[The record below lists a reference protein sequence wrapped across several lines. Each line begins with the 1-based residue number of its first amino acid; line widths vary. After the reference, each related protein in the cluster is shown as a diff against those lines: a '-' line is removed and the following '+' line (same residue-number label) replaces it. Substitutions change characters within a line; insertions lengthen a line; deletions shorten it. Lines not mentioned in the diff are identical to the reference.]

1 MGLNGLVEQG
11 ARAGLWL
18 CLLVITYL
26 ALTPQP
32 DAPGL
37 GWDKA
42 NHVAAFLVL
51 ALLADLGW
59 PGRAG
64 RLRRLGMLL
73 GYGLSLE
80 LAQSLLAHR
89 EGSALDLLA
98 DAVGLGLYFGG
109 RALWMRTWQVAAI
122 QQAMGERSR
131 GEAHLVDHAEVAKEL
146 DSWRT
151 EDEPP
156 APRRCS
162 SSSRVRSRRQ
172 RSGRAD

>member
-1 MGLNGLVEQG
+1 VGLNGLVKHG
-11 ARAGLWL
+11 AQVGLWL
-18 CLLVITYL
+18 ALIVITYL

-59 PGRAG
+59 PARAG
-64 RLRRLGMLL
+64 RLWRLGMLL

-98 DAVGLGLYFGG
+98 DAVGLGLYVGG
-109 RALWMRTWQVAAI
+109 RALWMRAWQVAAI
-122 QQAMGERSR
+122 QLAMGERSR
-131 GEAHLVDHAEVAKEL
+131 GEADLVDHAEVAKEM
-146 DSWRT
+146 DSWGT

-156 APRRCS
+156 APT
-162 SSSRVRSRRQ
+162 
-172 RSGRAD
+172 